1 MKATYFPSPAAFRA
15 WLKRHHATEKELLV
29 GFFKVG
35 TGKPSMTWSQSVD
48 QALCFGWIDAVRRR
62 VDGDRYTIRFTP
74 RKPAS
79 NWSKINVAKVE
90 ALRKAGLMTPAGEK
104 AVAARAEDRT
114 GVYSFEQRPQ
124 KLPPAFQKQ
133 LRANSRA
140 WEYYQ
145 SQAPYYRRTTAFWV
159 MSARKE
165 ETRLRRLAQLIAD
178 SALGRRVGVMS
189 SGRR

>member
-15 WLKRHHATEKELLV
+15 WLKGHHATEKELLV

-104 AVAARAEDRT
+104 AVAARAEHRT

-124 KLPPAFQKQ
+124 KLPPALQKQ

>member
-104 AVAARAEDRT
+104 AVAARAEHRT

-124 KLPPAFQKQ
+124 KLPPALQKQ